1 MPQCDECEN
10 HVTADFHRV
19 FSDNEDMLYGCPD
32 CMSMTDIKDGK
43 VTGLQSLQRLRC
55 IQLPRT
61 TPTHLSH

>member
-19 FSDNEDMLYGCPD
+19 FADNEDMLYGCPD

-43 VTGLQSLQRLRC
+43 ATGL
-55 IQLPRT
+55 
-61 TPTHLSH
+61 